1 MSWLAGAGCEDVYPG
16 PRILLTLSVLRSP
29 SVFWIGHSRS
39 EKLMKRWKGKELS
52 PLLPKSLSPSLSV
65 SELQAPPLCRRDN
78 SYSPY
83 FSETIWGSNSNGIL
97 VSLLGPSLFPP
108 STFCGNWGAVPHQ
121 SSLTSHPSS
130 PLTVSLQVCNGS
142 VCLLPLGKE
151 KYRPEALRVDS
162 VGS

>member
-97 VSLLGPSLFPP
+97 GLSPWPLPLSSKHFLLAIGELFLTSLPLLPIPHPLPLFPSRFATVLSASYLWAMK
-108 STFCGNWGAVPHQ
+108 STGLKH
-121 SSLTSHPSS
+121 
-130 PLTVSLQVCNGS
+130 
-142 VCLLPLGKE
+142 
-151 KYRPEALRVDS
+151 
-162 VGS
+162 